1 MQRYNDLNTPMIAL
15 VGLLG
20 MLLTFIAVVALQVLY
35 YTTANRRDEQKIVN
49 VPTTA
54 SNSLL
59 AEQEVKLTRY
69 GWIARDQDR
78 AAIPIER
85 AMKLVVDELSA
96 TQGEEGNR
104 RKHYLGCYPA
114 TAAWRMDSRT
124 EQIPRA
130 PQRRHGVDGPR
141 PDQRGRGASA
151 GSAPAWAST
160 RTFKTCGT

>member
-20 MLLTFIAVVALQVLY
+20 MLLTFIAIVALQVLY
-35 YTTANRRDEQKIVN
+35 YAAANRREEQKVVN

-69 GWIARDQDR
+69 GWIARDTKQV
-78 AAIPIER
+78 AIPIER

-96 TQGEEGNR
+96 TPGEEG
-104 RKHYLGCYPA
+104 
-114 TAAWRMDSRT
+114 S
-124 EQIPRA
+124 
-130 PQRRHGVDGPR
+130 DGP
-141 PDQRGRGASA
+141 
-151 GSAPAWAST
+151 
-160 RTFKTCGT
+160 

>member
-20 MLLTFIAVVALQVLY
+20 MLLTFIAIVALQVLY
-35 YTTANRRDEQKIVN
+35 YAAANRREEQKVVN

-69 GWIARDQDR
+69 GWIARDTKQV
-78 AAIPIER
+78 AIPIER

-96 TQGEEGNR
+96 TPGEDAAS
-104 RKHYLGCYPA
+104 CWA
-114 TAAWRMDSRT
+114 TATTPKRSSGRWPIRT
-124 EQIPRA
+124 
-130 PQRRHGVDGPR
+130 
-141 PDQRGRGASA
+141 
-151 GSAPAWAST
+151 W
-160 RTFKTCGT
+160 